1 MACASADSGASVS
14 EPPHAERVAA
24 TASAAQ
30 DGSPPPSKRHT
41 ADDRSS
47 PQANFPA
54 RRRRPASVPGPLP
67 LFRATQERLGVECR
81 PIGRFSPSEAGNAK
95 ARTHAF
101 VLRTM
106 RAQNPEVAISIL
118 RSAALVR
125 ADDPRRRLLA
135 GPNKSL
141 HGAPSL
147 RSQSHPRVVRDCSAF
162 KTCHSRPGHLDNRRS
177 LPPIVGLK
185 PYYPRGSHVFRAG
198 VGPDRFP
205 HAPRHGFT
213 LAFSTRTASR
223 PVVSIWLFM
232 LPLLS
237 GSAGPFCY
245 APGRGLRLASGG
257 HQLERRP
264 SSSQPAV
271 AAPASYALWRNSSSV
286 PRGSGELRTS
296 S

>member
-1 MACASADSGASVS
+1 MACASADSGASAS

-67 LFRATQERLGVECR
+67 SSGPRKSGLAVECR
-81 PIGRFSPSEAGNAK
+81 PIGRFSPSEGGQHQG
-95 ARTHAF
+95 RTHAF
-101 VLRTM
+101 VLLTM

-147 RSQSHPRVVRDCSAF
+147 RSQSHPRVVRDRSAF

-198 VGPDRFP
+198 VGPYRFP

-213 LAFSTRTASR
+213 LAFSAPFSAKTTASLAAR
-223 PVVSIWLFM
+223 S
-232 LPLLS
+232 S
-237 GSAGPFCY
+237 
-245 APGRGLRLASGG
+245 RGG
-257 HQLERRP
+257 
-264 SSSQPAV
+264 
-271 AAPASYALWRNSSSV
+271 
-286 PRGSGELRTS
+286 
-296 S
+296 